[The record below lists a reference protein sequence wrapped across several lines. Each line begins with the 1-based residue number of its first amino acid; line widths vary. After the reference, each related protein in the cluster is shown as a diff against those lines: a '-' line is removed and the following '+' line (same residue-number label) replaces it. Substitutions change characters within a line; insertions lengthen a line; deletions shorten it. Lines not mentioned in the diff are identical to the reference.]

1 MLKYRSKDEVVN
13 VMSAKNLLILGNG
26 FDLWCGIKSNYKSFI
41 CSELENMC
49 SEEELG
55 NRRDVFEF
63 FVEHLYELLG
73 DFRHRDDK
81 IVNGKIYT
89 LNTWYLIFIYKKL
102 LGDYSWSYIENQMLL
117 ELRGERDIKDRIIDT
132 LLEVL
137 KTQVYDDEDC
147 AIPYFIKILARI
159 LVLKNDELNMQSDR
173 LHKQYVLC
181 EREKSYDEKHKLKI
195 MCDDLKSSIANILLA
210 DLMEIEKRFGKYIYE
225 QQNASYRAKA
235 QRLISDIF
243 QDIESDEKK
252 EFNILSFNY
261 TRPWING
268 DIANC
273 LNKINIHGYSEANG
287 GKVIFGIDDLEIKA
301 YEIEYRFT
309 KVARIARLYA
319 ATSANICRLDD
330 VMGVCIERVYLY
342 GHSLSK
348 ADYSYF
354 RVLFDKYIDTNVKF
368 IFCYSVYDGTDEE
381 TERNRTISGITLI
394 FGLYLEDRPEC
405 KGTYQKLLL
414 NKRIEV
420 KCI

>member
-1 MLKYRSKDEVVN
+1 MK
-13 VMSAKNLLILGNG
+13 SAKNLLILGNG
-26 FDLWCGIKSNYKSFI
+26 FDLRCGIESNYKSFI

-55 NRRDVFEF
+55 DRRDVFEF
-63 FVEHLYELLG
+63 FEVHLNELLRV
-73 DFRHRDDK
+73 FRPSDEK
-81 IVNGKIYT
+81 IRNEKIYL

-117 ELRGERDIKDRIIDT
+117 ELRGEKDIKNRIVDT

-137 KTQVYDDEDC
+137 KTRDYDDTVC
-147 AIPYFIKILARI
+147 NTPYFIKILARI
-159 LVLKNDELNMQSDR
+159 LVLKNDELKMQSER
-173 LHKQYVLC
+173 VYEQYMYILC
-181 EREKSYDEKHKLKI
+181 QEENYDEKHKLKI
-195 MCDDLKSSIANILLA
+195 MSDDLKSSIATILLA

-225 QQNASYRAKA
+225 QQNASYQEKA

-243 QDIESDEKK
+243 QDIESEENR
-252 EFNILSFNY
+252 EFNVLSFNY

-268 DIANC
+268 NIANC

-287 GKVIFGIDDLEIKA
+287 GKVIFGIDDLGIRA
-301 YEIEYRFT
+301 DEIEFRFT

-319 ATSANICRLDD
+319 ATSADICRLDD

-405 KGTYQKLLL
+405 KGTYQRLLL